1 MLKTHTDSAVFA
13 HPCTH
18 SNCGT
23 PSTIRQSL
31 MNGTAGICFAL
42 TPETECIEEFNA
54 RLRTLFLNNL
64 TFMCKKIYIYA
75 KNVWKDKTVVFFSA
89 SLQSVYFFSK
99 TVFCGNESCRN
110 HERNTWFLPKPLPS
124 GKVTL
129 IAGFR
134 EFGLQFALC
143 LAIRGVL

>member
-1 MLKTHTDSAVFA
+1 MLQTHTDSAVFA
-13 HPCTH
+13 PPCTH

-31 MNGTAGICFAL
+31 MNGTDGICFAL
-42 TPETECIEEFNA
+42 TPETECIKEFNA

-64 TFMCKKIYIYA
+64 TFMCKKSICKECMERQDGCIFL
-75 KNVWKDKTVVFFSA
+75 VQVCRLFFSNN
-89 SLQSVYFFSK
+89 
-99 TVFCGNESCRN
+99 TVFCENESCRN

-143 LAIRGVL
+143 SAIMEVL